1 MEKKIIKKEK
11 QNKEVS
17 KNFNFGNL
25 KNKKRNIEV
34 SKIFNFGNLKKL
46 KSLKVSNLDI
56 SGFKTLKLRIEARS
70 FLVKNTKIN

>member
-1 MEKKIIKKEK
+1 MREIFNFLNFGKKEK
-11 QNKEVS
+11 
-17 KNFNFGNL
+17 
-25 KNKKRNIEV
+25 KKKKQNIEV